1 MCNPTTRRTI
11 LAATATIAVGGSI
24 ASSVNAQDVTPVA
37 TPAGT
42 PQRADLETNRQL
54 VAEASDAFFNLHD
67 IGAVDRYVSPN
78 YVQHSTLVGDGR
90 DAFRELVTGLGED
103 VSYETVRLIAYG
115 DLVAAHG
122 IYTGFGEVP
131 LVAFDIFRVEDGLLA
146 EHWDGLTA
154 QTPPN
159 PSSHTQSDG
168 PTKITSLDETDAN
181 RTVAEGFADTILI
194 GGETDRI
201 TEFVSAGAYTQHNSQ
216 IADGLDGLGTA
227 LTALA
232 EQGLA
237 LVYNARHR
245 TIAEGNFVLVQL
257 DGDFGGPVVYY
268 DLFRLEEGLIVEHW
282 DVIQSIPAAIPH
294 SNGLF

>member
-1 MCNPTTRRTI
+1 MSNPTTRRTI
-11 LAATATIAVGGSI
+11 LAATATIAVGGPI
-24 ASSVNAQDVTPVA
+24 ASSVNAQDATPVA

-54 VAEASDAFFNLHD
+54 VAEASDAFFNQHD
-67 IGAVDRYVSPN
+67 IDAVDRYVSPN

-90 DAFRELVTGLGED
+90 DAFRELVTGLGEG
-103 VSYETVRLIAYG
+103 VSYETIRLIADG

-154 QTPPN
+154 QTLPN

-168 PTKITSLDETDAN
+168 PTTITSFDETDAN
-181 RTVAEGFADTILI
+181 RTVAEGFVDTILI

-201 TEFVSAGAYTQHNSQ
+201 TEFVSAEAYTQHNSQ

-245 TIAEGNFVLVQL
+245 TIAEGNFVLVQS